1 MKFTDQLSAGV
12 TVVSNRFIDE
22 CMAGADGNFVKVYL
36 YLLRHGGEDVTCAS
50 AADALECTEADVRRA
65 AAYWV
70 KEGVL
75 CPWESGLPGQ
85 KSDGPQVEA
94 PAEGTAERDAAA
106 GRNRAAAVLAGT
118 EIPGAA
124 EPAAVSAGEA
134 AFPPADG
141 QNPES
146 LTKRFGGADAAKKQ
160 PDMTKLV
167 GNQEYQDLLYV
178 AQRYMKKTFS
188 HTDHMIFAN
197 LYQNIGIPA
206 EVLEYLMEYC
216 AQSGH
221 SSMRYAEKIALDWN
235 DRGFRTRAEAENYSA
250 NYSKG
255 MFAVMKAF
263 GLNDRRPA
271 TAEKQFIDR
280 WLGEYGFPLEVV
292 LEACDRTIA
301 RIHKPSF
308 TYADGILKIWRG
320 SGVKTLDDV
329 RTQDEVRAAQ
339 ESLKGKNTDGS
350 KNAHGRART
359 RFDNFESHGYDYEDL
374 VWELMDPA
382 GGKRKKD

>member
-65 AAYWV
+65 TAYWV

-106 GRNRAAAVLAGT
+106 GRNR
-118 EIPGAA
+118 
-124 EPAAVSAGEA
+124 
-134 AFPPADG
+134 
-141 QNPES
+141 
-146 LTKRFGGADAAKKQ
+146 ADAAKKQ

-197 LYQNIGIPA
+197 LYQNIGLPA

-329 RTQDEVRAAQ
+329 RTQDEVRAAR
-339 ESLKGKNTDGS
+339 ESLKGKNTDGRTGAD
-350 KNAHGRART
+350 KNARGRART

>member
-1 MKFTDQLSAGV
+1 MKFSDQLSAGV

-36 YLLRHGGEDVTCAS
+36 YLLRHEGEDVTCAS
-50 AADALECTEADVRRA
+50 VADALECTEADVRRA

-70 KEGVL
+70 KEGIL
-75 CPWESGLPGQ
+75 CPWESE
-85 KSDGPQVEA
+85 SAGPREETVRAKE
-94 PAEGTAERDAAA
+94 PAEETPEPDTAA
-106 GRNRAAAVLAGT
+106 GQNRAG
-118 EIPGAA
+118 
-124 EPAAVSAGEA
+124 
-134 AFPPADG
+134 
-141 QNPES
+141 
-146 LTKRFGGADAAKKQ
+146 AAKKQ

-167 GNQEYQDLLYV
+167 GDQEYQDLLYV
-178 AQRYMKKTFS
+178 AQRYLKKTFS

-280 WLGEYGFPLEVV
+280 WLGEYGFSLDVV

-329 RTQDEVRAAQ
+329 RAQDEVRAAQ
-339 ESLKGKNTDGS
+339 ENLKGKGTDGKAGTD

-382 GGKRKKD
+382 GDTGKKD

>member
-94 PAEGTAERDAAA
+94 PAEGTAERDEAA
-106 GRNRAAAVLAGT
+106 GRNR
-118 EIPGAA
+118 
-124 EPAAVSAGEA
+124 
-134 AFPPADG
+134 
-141 QNPES
+141 
-146 LTKRFGGADAAKKQ
+146 ADAAKKQ

-329 RTQDEVRAAQ
+329 RAQDEVRAAQ